1 MQAGIPGT
9 CRGELERTVEEHIV
23 HRTGG
28 RVHALL
34 VERIGERVIIHG
46 RTARYYIKQLALQA
60 ACEVLGSSGTE
71 ALDLDIQV
79 GEVSARLRPRFPDL
93 LPLR

>member
-1 MQAGIPGT
+1 MQAENTGT
-9 CRGELERTVEEHIV
+9 SRGELERTVEQHIV

-28 RVHALL
+28 RVHALH

-60 ACEVLGSSGTE
+60 AYEVLGSTGKP

-79 GEVSARLRPRFPDL
+79 GELSARARPRFPAL